1 MTPGRLRAVS
11 NEVLAGVGSEMAET
25 AREPPDFD
33 ARSLAR
39 TLLRT
44 VRSGALATL
53 VHATGA
59 PFSSLV
65 SVATDVDGAP
75 LFLVSA
81 LSAHT
86 ANLDADPRASLLLAA
101 GGRGDPLAHP
111 RLTLGGTVD
120 VSTEPRLRR
129 RFLARHPKAE
139 LYADFGDFTFR
150 RLAVEN
156 VHLNGGFARAAS
168 LSAAELLADLE
179 GAAALLDAEEGA
191 LAHLNADHA
200 DAVGL
205 YATRLGGAPDAAWVA
220 TGLDPDGIDLTAGD
234 LTARAW
240 FPERAAD
247 PGSLRRILAAMA
259 ASARALAA

>member
-1 MTPGRLRAVS
+1 MVEL
-11 NEVLAGVGSEMAET
+11 

-33 ARSLAR
+33 ARTLAR

-53 VHATGA
+53 DRETGA

-81 LSAHT
+81 LSGHT
-86 ANLDADPRASLLLAA
+86 ANLDAHPRASLLLAA
-101 GGRGDPLAHP
+101 AGRGDPLAHP
-111 RLTLGGTVD
+111 RLTVGGRVA
-120 VSTEPRLRR
+120 VSADPRVRR

-150 RLAVEN
+150 RLGIES
-156 VHLNGGFARAAS
+156 VHLNGGFARAAA
-168 LSAAELLADLE
+168 LGAAELLADLD
-179 GAAALLDAEEGA
+179 GADALLDAEEDA
-191 LAHLNADHA
+191 LAHMNADHA
-200 DAVGL
+200 DAVRL
-205 YATRLGGAPDAAWVA
+205 YATRLGGAPDAAWLA

-240 FPERAAD
+240 FPERVEG
-247 PGSLRRILAAMA
+247 PGPLRRVLAAMA